1 MGIDAPGSIETPTT
15 VRRSVTAKG
24 SQRAINPASISKDE
38 SDTEDEK
45 QVVGRKIWR
54 IVPYVTRYW
63 KQALGGVLA
72 NIGARA
78 FDLIPFIAI
87 GMAADYY
94 QSKTFTDSRVEDF
107 VSSDWIP
114 SLGPINSIEFGFGLL
129 ILLSFT
135 FLAVFQGLSNQ
146 LWQSTAYKAQH
157 DIRMDATN
165 SLLAMEASYFENR
178 QSGNLMSVLSADV
191 AQLEDIISDAS
202 TSMIRIATT
211 FGTAFAIMFWMSS
224 TLALILFAPLVL
236 IIPMVVWFS
245 TRVQRKYRKQR
256 ESTGG
261 IVAILENVLSGITVV
276 QAYNAARFEG
286 SRIERQSGDYRNQAI
301 QAAFVRNRFIPGIY
315 VVAGVSFCLLV
326 SAGGWVMESGEITVG
341 QFVTFLLISTRM
353 TMPMFILGMLL
364 NQLQRGEAASK
375 RVFAIIDLEP
385 SIFDHEGATPLDG
398 PISSITFEGVS
409 FAYPTSEANVLNEID
424 FSASSGDFLG
434 VMGHTGAGKS
444 TILKL
449 VERFYEP
456 QSGRVLINGR
466 DINEFQIE
474 SVRSRI
480 GFVSQDPFLFFG
492 SIRENVAYAREASDE
507 EVRNALEAAGAWE
520 FISQMSEGME
530 TMVGDRGVMLSG
542 GQRARVSLARALLN
556 DPDLLILDE
565 ASAALDA
572 ETEKRIQESL
582 FGGGSNGGKHR
593 ITIAVAHRLATIR
606 NADEIIAMVD
616 GAIVERG
623 SHRELLENENVY
635 ASQWSIQTGELNDSE
650 E

>member
-1 MGIDAPGSIETPTT
+1 MTESKSNATESL
-15 VRRSVTAKG
+15 
-24 SQRAINPASISKDE
+24 SKDQ
-38 SDTEDEK
+38 SDTIDQD

-54 IVPYVTRYW
+54 VVPYVSRYW
-63 KQALGGVLA
+63 KRALGGILA
-72 NIGARA
+72 NAGARA

-94 QSKTFTDSRVEDF
+94 QSGNFTDSNIETIVN
-107 VSSDWIP
+107 SDIIP
-114 SLGPINSIEFGFGLL
+114 SIGPFDSVEVSFGIL
-129 ILLSFT
+129 IFLSFT
-135 FLAVFQGLSNQ
+135 FLAIFQGLSNQ

-165 SLLAMEASYFENR
+165 SLLNMEASYFESR
-178 QSGNLMSVLSADV
+178 QTGNLMAVLSADV

-202 TSMIRIATT
+202 TSIIRIIIT
-211 FGTAFAIMFWMSS
+211 FSTAFIIMFWMSS
-224 TLALILFAPLVL
+224 KLALILFTPLLV

-245 TRVQRKYRKQR
+245 TNVQRKYRKQR

-276 QAYNAARFEG
+276 QAYNAKQFEN
-286 SRIERQSGDYRNQAI
+286 SRIDKISGEYRDLAI
-301 QAAFVRNRFIPGIY
+301 QAAFIRNRFIPGIY
-315 VVAGVSFCLLV
+315 VVAGISFGLLV
-326 SAGGWVMESGEITVG
+326 SAGGWVMASGEITVG

-364 NQLQRGEAASK
+364 NQLQKGEAASK

-385 SIFDHEGATPLDG
+385 SIYDKEGAEKLDA
-398 PISSITFEGVS
+398 PISSIEFDNVS
-409 FAYPTSEANVLNEID
+409 FAYPSSKNNVLSEIS
-424 FSASSGDFLG
+424 FSASSGEFIG

-456 QSGRVLINGR
+456 QNGSVMINGR
-466 DINEFQIE
+466 DINEYKIE

-492 SIRENVAYAREASDE
+492 TIRDNVAYARESTDYQIKS
-507 EVRNALEAAGAWE
+507 ALEAAGAWD
-520 FISQMSEGME
+520 FISELPEGIE

-582 FGGGSNGGKHR
+582 FGNSNSEKQR

-623 SHRELLENENVY
+623 IHDQLIDNDNVY
-635 ASQWSIQTGELNDSE
+635 ASQWSIQTGELDSVGS
-650 E
+650 

>member
-1 MGIDAPGSIETPTT
+1 MTSNQAAPSRELT
-15 VRRSVTAKG
+15 
-24 SQRAINPASISKDE
+24 SISKDS
-38 SDTEDEK
+38 SDLVDEA
-45 QVVGRKIWR
+45 QIVGRKIWR
-54 IVPYVTRYW
+54 ILPYVTRYW
-63 KQALGGVLA
+63 RSAVGGIAA
-72 NIGARA
+72 NAGARA

-87 GMAADYY
+87 GMAADFY
-94 QSKTFTDSRVEDF
+94 QSGSFTSSRVERIMT
-107 VSSDWIP
+107 SNLIP
-114 SLGPINSIEFGFGLL
+114 AIGPIESEELGFGLL
-129 ILLSFT
+129 ILFCFT
-135 FLAVFQGLSNQ
+135 FLAIFQGLSNQ
-146 LWQSTAYKAQH
+146 LWQATAYRAQH
-157 DIRMDATN
+157 DIRMDATR
-165 SLLAMEASYFENR
+165 SLMTMEASYFETR
-178 QSGNLMSVLSADV
+178 QIGNLMSVLSADV

-202 TSMIRIATT
+202 TSIIRIAIT
-211 FGTAFAIMFWMSS
+211 FSTAFVIMFWMSPK
-224 TLALILFAPLVL
+224 LALILFAPLVL

-276 QAYNAARFEG
+276 QAYNAKEFET
-286 SRIERQSGDYRNQAI
+286 SRIEKQSGSYRDMAI
-301 QAAFVRNRFIPGIY
+301 QAAFIRNRFIPGIY
-315 VVAGVSFCLLV
+315 VVAGVSFGLLV
-326 SAGGWVMESGEITVG
+326 SAGGWVMASEEITVG

-364 NQLQRGEAASK
+364 NQLQKGEAASK

-385 SIFDHEGATPLDG
+385 SIKDREGAIPLEG
-398 PISSITFEGVS
+398 PITSVEFSNVS
-409 FAYPTSEANVLNEID
+409 FAYPSSEGNVLNNIS
-424 FSASSGDFLG
+424 FSVSSGEFLG

-456 QSGRVLINGR
+456 QSGRVLINGK
-466 DINEFQIE
+466 DINSFQIE
-474 SVRSRI
+474 SIRSRV

-492 SIRENVAYAREASDE
+492 SVRDNVAYARNCTEDE
-507 EVRNALEAAGAWE
+507 INSALEAAGALD
-520 FISQMSEGME
+520 FVSQLPDGMD
-530 TMVGDRGVMLSG
+530 TTVGDRGVMLSG

-582 FGGGSNGGKHR
+582 FGSSNGGKKR

-606 NADEIIAMVD
+606 NADEIVAMVD

-623 SHRELLENENVY
+623 THKELVDNENVY
-635 ASQWSIQTGELNDSE
+635 ASQWSIQTGELSSE

>member
-1 MGIDAPGSIETPTT
+1 MTSNQTTSSREPT
-15 VRRSVTAKG
+15 
-24 SQRAINPASISKDE
+24 SISRDSSDLVDE
-38 SDTEDEK
+38 G
-45 QVVGRKIWR
+45 QIVGRKIWR
-54 IVPYVTRYW
+54 ILPYVSRYW
-63 KQALGGVLA
+63 KSAVGGIAA
-72 NIGARA
+72 NAGARA

-87 GMAADYY
+87 GMAADFY
-94 QSKTFTDSRVEDF
+94 QSGSFTSSRVEEIMT
-107 VSSDWIP
+107 SNLIP
-114 SLGPINSIEFGFGLL
+114 AIGPIKSEELGFGLL
-129 ILLSFT
+129 ILFCFT
-135 FLAVFQGLSNQ
+135 FLAIFQGLSNQ
-146 LWQSTAYKAQH
+146 LWQATAYRAQH
-157 DIRMDATN
+157 DIRMDATR
-165 SLLAMEASYFENR
+165 SLMTMEASYFETR
-178 QSGNLMSVLSADV
+178 QTGNLMSVLSADV

-202 TSMIRIATT
+202 TSIIRIIIT
-211 FGTAFAIMFWMSS
+211 FSTAFLIMFWMSPK
-224 TLALILFAPLVL
+224 LALILFVPLVL

-276 QAYNAARFEG
+276 QAYNAKEFET
-286 SRIERQSGDYRNQAI
+286 SRIENQSGSYRDMAI
-301 QAAFVRNRFIPGIY
+301 QAAFIRNRFIPGIY
-315 VVAGVSFCLLV
+315 VVAGVSFGLLV
-326 SAGGWVMESGEITVG
+326 SAGGWVMASEEITVG

-364 NQLQRGEAASK
+364 NQLQKGEAASK

-385 SIFDHEGATPLDG
+385 SIKDKDGAIPLDG
-398 PISSITFEGVS
+398 PITSVEFAAVS
-409 FAYPTSEANVLNEID
+409 FAYPSSEGNVLNDIS
-424 FSASSGDFLG
+424 FSASSGEFLG

-456 QSGRVLINGR
+456 QSGMVLINGV
-466 DINEFQIE
+466 DINDFQIE
-474 SVRSRI
+474 SIRSRV

-492 SIRENVAYAREASDE
+492 SVRDNVAYARNCTEDQINS
-507 EVRNALEAAGAWE
+507 ALEAAGALD
-520 FISQMSEGME
+520 FVSQLPDGMD
-530 TMVGDRGVMLSG
+530 TTVGDRGVMLSG

-582 FGGGSNGGKHR
+582 FGNSNSDKKR

-606 NADEIIAMVD
+606 NADEIVAMVD

-623 SHRELLENENVY
+623 THKELVDNENVY
-635 ASQWSIQTGELNDSE
+635 ASQWSIQTGELSSE

>member
-1 MGIDAPGSIETPTT
+1 MTSNQAAASRELT
-15 VRRSVTAKG
+15 
-24 SQRAINPASISKDE
+24 SISKDS
-38 SDTEDEK
+38 SDLVDEA
-45 QVVGRKIWR
+45 QIVGRKIWR
-54 IVPYVTRYW
+54 IFPYVTRYW
-63 KQALGGVLA
+63 RSAVGGIAA
-72 NIGARA
+72 NAGARA

-87 GMAADYY
+87 GMAADFY
-94 QSKTFTDSRVEDF
+94 QSGSFTSSRVEGIMT
-107 VSSDWIP
+107 SNLIP
-114 SLGPINSIEFGFGLL
+114 AIGPIESEELGFGLL
-129 ILLSFT
+129 ILFCFT
-135 FLAVFQGLSNQ
+135 FLAIFQGLSNQ
-146 LWQSTAYKAQH
+146 LWQATAYRAQH
-157 DIRMDATN
+157 DIRMDATR
-165 SLLAMEASYFENR
+165 SLMTMEASYFETR
-178 QSGNLMSVLSADV
+178 QTGNLMSVLSADV

-202 TSMIRIATT
+202 TSIIRITIT
-211 FGTAFAIMFWMSS
+211 FSTAFLIMFWMSPK
-224 TLALILFAPLVL
+224 LALILFAPLVL

-276 QAYNAARFEG
+276 QAYNAKEFET
-286 SRIERQSGDYRNQAI
+286 SRIENQSGSYRDMAI
-301 QAAFVRNRFIPGIY
+301 QAAFIRNRFIPGIY
-315 VVAGVSFCLLV
+315 VVAGVSFGLLV
-326 SAGGWVMESGEITVG
+326 SAGGWVMASEEITVG

-364 NQLQRGEAASK
+364 NQLQKGEAASK

-385 SIFDHEGATPLDG
+385 SIKDKDGAIPLDG
-398 PISSITFEGVS
+398 PITSVEFAAVS
-409 FAYPTSEANVLNEID
+409 FAYPSSEGNVLNDIS
-424 FSASSGDFLG
+424 FSASSGEFLG

-456 QSGRVLINGR
+456 QSGMVLINGV
-466 DINEFQIE
+466 DINDFQIE
-474 SVRSRI
+474 SIRSRV

-492 SIRENVAYAREASDE
+492 SVRDNVAYARNCTEDQINS
-507 EVRNALEAAGAWE
+507 ALEAAGALD
-520 FISQMSEGME
+520 FVSQLPDGMD
-530 TMVGDRGVMLSG
+530 TKVGDRGVMLSG

-582 FGGGSNGGKHR
+582 FGNSNSDKKR

-606 NADEIIAMVD
+606 NADEIVAMVD

-623 SHRELLENENVY
+623 THKELVDNENVY
-635 ASQWSIQTGELNDSE
+635 ASQWSIQTGELSSE

>member
-1 MGIDAPGSIETPTT
+1 MTESKSNATESL
-15 VRRSVTAKG
+15 
-24 SQRAINPASISKDE
+24 SKDQ
-38 SDTEDEK
+38 SDTIDQD

-54 IVPYVTRYW
+54 VVPYVSRYW
-63 KQALGGVLA
+63 KRALGGILA
-72 NIGARA
+72 NAGARA

-94 QSKTFTDSRVEDF
+94 QSGNFTDSNIEIIVN
-107 VSSDWIP
+107 SDIIP
-114 SLGPINSIEFGFGLL
+114 SIGPFDSVEVSFGIL
-129 ILLSFT
+129 IFLSFT
-135 FLAVFQGLSNQ
+135 FLAIFQGLSNQ

-165 SLLAMEASYFENR
+165 SLLNMEASYFESR
-178 QSGNLMSVLSADV
+178 QTGNLMAVLSADV

-202 TSMIRIATT
+202 TSIIRIIIT
-211 FGTAFAIMFWMSS
+211 FSTAFIIMFWMSS
-224 TLALILFAPLVL
+224 KLALILFTPLLV

-245 TRVQRKYRKQR
+245 TNVQRKYRKQR

-276 QAYNAARFEG
+276 QAYNAKQFEN
-286 SRIERQSGDYRNQAI
+286 SRIDKISGEYRDLAI
-301 QAAFVRNRFIPGIY
+301 QAAFIRNRFIPGIY
-315 VVAGVSFCLLV
+315 VVAGISFGLLV
-326 SAGGWVMESGEITVG
+326 SAGGWVMASGEITVG

-364 NQLQRGEAASK
+364 NQLQKGEAASK

-385 SIFDHEGATPLDG
+385 SIYDKKGAEKLDA
-398 PISSITFEGVS
+398 PISSIEFDNVS
-409 FAYPTSEANVLNEID
+409 FAYPSSKNNVLSEIS
-424 FSASSGDFLG
+424 FSASSGEFIG

-456 QSGRVLINGR
+456 QNGSVMINGR
-466 DINEFQIE
+466 DINEYKIE

-492 SIRENVAYAREASDE
+492 TIRDNVAYARESTDYQIKS
-507 EVRNALEAAGAWE
+507 ALEAAGAWD
-520 FISQMSEGME
+520 FISELPEGIE

-582 FGGGSNGGKHR
+582 FGNSNSEKQR

-623 SHRELLENENVY
+623 IHDQLIDNDNVY
-635 ASQWSIQTGELNDSE
+635 ASQWSIQTGELDSVGS
-650 E
+650 

>member
-1 MGIDAPGSIETPTT
+1 MS
-15 VRRSVTAKG
+15 
-24 SQRAINPASISKDE
+24 E
-38 SDTEDEK
+38 SDQEGLDVGSSLSRDMSELEDVN

-54 IVPYVTRYW
+54 VVPYITRYW
-63 KQALGGVLA
+63 KKALGGILA
-72 NIGARA
+72 NAGARA

-94 QSKTFTDSRVEDF
+94 QSNTFTNSKIERIVN
-107 VSSDWIP
+107 WGPIP
-114 SLGPINSIEFGFGLL
+114 DLGPIDSVEFGFGLL
-129 ILLSFT
+129 IMVSFT
-135 FLAVFQGLSNQ
+135 FLAIFQGLSNQ
-146 LWQSTAYKAQH
+146 LWQSTAYLAQH

-165 SLLAMEASYFENR
+165 SLLNMEASYFESR
-178 QSGNLMSVLSADV
+178 QTGNLMSVLSADV

-202 TSMIRIATT
+202 TSMIRITIT
-211 FGTAFAIMFWMSS
+211 FSTAFVIMFWMSPK
-224 TLALILFAPLVL
+224 LALILFAPLVI
-236 IIPMVVWFS
+236 IIPMVIWFS

-261 IVAILENVLSGITVV
+261 IVAILENVLTGVTVV
-276 QAYNAARFEG
+276 QAYNAKEFE
-286 SRIERQSGDYRNQAI
+286 SDRIGRQSGDYRDAAI
-301 QAAFVRNRFIPGIY
+301 QAAFIRNRFIPGIY
-315 VVAGVSFCLLV
+315 VVAGISFGLLT
-326 SAGGWVMESGEITVG
+326 SAGGWVMASGEITVG

-364 NQLQRGEAASK
+364 NQLQKGEASSK

-385 SIFDHEGATPLDG
+385 SIFDKDGAVPLNG
-398 PISSITFEGVS
+398 PIESLKFENVS
-409 FAYPTSEANVLNEID
+409 FAYPTSDNNVLNGITIA
-424 FSASSGDFLG
+424 ASSGEFLG

-449 VERFYEP
+449 IERFYEP
-456 QSGRVLINGR
+456 QGGQVMINDR
-466 DINEFQIE
+466 DINDYQIE
-474 SVRSRI
+474 SIRERI

-492 SIRENVAYAREASDE
+492 TIGENVAYARDSDDE
-507 EVRNALEAAGAWE
+507 QILSALEAAGATE
-520 FISQMSEGME
+520 FVSSLPDGLE

-542 GQRARVSLARALLN
+542 GQRARISLARALLK

-582 FGGGSNGGKHR
+582 FGSSDDGKKR

-606 NADEIIAMVD
+606 NADEIVAMVD

-623 SHRELLENENVY
+623 THSNLLENDNVY
-635 ASQWSIQTGELNDSE
+635 ASQWSIQTGELGSLE
-650 E
+650 G